1 MEWDGMGW
9 NAEDVLADETRYNI
23 KRYNILSVN
32 KG

>member
-1 MEWDGMGW
+1 MGW